1 MIDTHAHIY
10 AKEFDEDRKEVVN
23 RAIEFGVSKILL
35 PNIDTQSINGIT
47 QLVNLYPDYC
57 YRMMGLHP
65 CSVSDNYREELTVIK
80 KELDTERC
88 IAVGE
93 IGIDLYWDKSTQN
106 IQERAFLEQC
116 QWAMDADLPIVIHS
130 RESTTLL
137 LDILDTHF
145 KEGISGVFHCFGGT
159 EEEARRMV
167 ERNMYMGIG
176 GVVTFKNTTLRD
188 VLKTVPLERL
198 VLETD
203 SPYLSPV
210 PYRGKRNESS
220 YLAHIANQ
228 LSDVYGLSITEIDSI
243 TTSNALNL
251 FKL

>member
-1 MIDTHAHIY
+1 
-10 AKEFDEDRKEVVN
+10 
-23 RAIEFGVSKILL
+23 
-35 PNIDTQSINGIT
+35 
-47 QLVNLYPDYC
+47 
-57 YRMMGLHP
+57 
-65 CSVSDNYREELTVIK
+65 
-80 KELDTERC
+80 
-88 IAVGE
+88 
-93 IGIDLYWDKSTQN
+93 
-106 IQERAFLEQC
+106 
-116 QWAMDADLPIVIHS
+116 
-130 RESTTLL
+130 
-137 LDILDTHF
+137 
-145 KEGISGVFHCFGGT
+145 
-159 EEEARRMV
+159 MV